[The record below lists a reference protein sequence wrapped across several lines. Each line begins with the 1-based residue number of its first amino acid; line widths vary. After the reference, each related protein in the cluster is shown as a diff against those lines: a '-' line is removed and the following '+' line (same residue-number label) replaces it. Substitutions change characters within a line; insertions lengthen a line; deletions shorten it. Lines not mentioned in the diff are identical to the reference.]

1 MNQAKIRLSSTE
13 IELIKNADWILTKNA
28 IIEKIVQFFS
38 SLQEEQK
45 NELQLY
51 RNKLPSRFYTASPKV
66 SKGENY
72 SGLPYVVLDYP
83 RFFDESGFGAIRTMF
98 WWGNF
103 FSITLHMAGGNK
115 KAFEE
120 KLINAYALLWQE
132 KFYYSI
138 SENEW
143 IHHFSPENY
152 ISFSEMKEAE
162 YRKRIKESQFVKIAT
177 KINLDRW
184 ETAEDFLLRRFKT
197 LLEILAG

>member
-28 IIEKIVQFFS
+28 IIEKIIQFFS

-45 NELQLY
+45 NVLLLY
-51 RNKLPSRFYTASPKV
+51 KYKLPSGFFTSSPKI

-72 SGLPYVVLDYP
+72 AGLPYVVLDYP
-83 RFFDESGFGAIRTMF
+83 RFFDKSGFGAIRTMF

-103 FSITLHMAGGNK
+103 FSITLHIAGGNK

-120 KLINAYALLWQE
+120 KLCSAYPLLWQE
-132 KFYYSI
+132 NFHCCI
-138 SENEW
+138 NENEW
-143 IHHFSPENY
+143 VHHFSSENY
-152 ISFSEMKEAE
+152 ISVSKMTEDE
-162 YRKRIKESQFVKIAT
+162 YRKRMKETPFVKMAT
-177 KINLDRW
+177 KINLDKW
-184 ETAEDFLLRRFKT
+184 ESAEDFLLRGFKT

>member
-51 RNKLPSRFYTASPKV
+51 KNKLPSRFFTASPKV

-103 FSITLHMAGGNK
+103 FSITLHMASGHK

-120 KLINAYALLWQE
+120 KLINACPLLRQK
-132 KFYYSI
+132 KFYCCI

-152 ISFSEMKEAE
+152 ISVSEMTEAE
-162 YRKRIKESQFVKIAT
+162 YRKRIIESQFVKIGT

-184 ETAEDFLLRRFKT
+184 ETAEDFLLSRFKT

>member
-1 MNQAKIRLSSTE
+1 M
-13 IELIKNADWILTKNA
+13 
-28 IIEKIVQFFS
+28 EKIVLFFS
-38 SLQEEQK
+38 SIQQEQESVV
-45 NELQLY
+45 QLY
-51 RNKLPSRFYTASPKV
+51 KNKLPSTFFTSSPKI

-120 KLINAYALLWQE
+120 KLINAYPLLWQDQ
-132 KFYYSI
+132 FYCCI

-152 ISFSEMKEAE
+152 ISVSEMTEAE
-162 YRKRIKESQFVKIAT
+162 YRKQIKESEFVKIAT
-177 KINLDRW
+177 KISFDRW
-184 ETAEDFLLRRFKT
+184 ETAEDFLLSHFKT
-197 LLEILAG
+197 LLGIQAG

>member
-38 SLQEEQK
+38 SLQEEQR
-45 NELQLY
+45 NVLQLY
-51 RNKLPSRFYTASPKV
+51 ENKLPSRFFTASPKI

-103 FSITLHMAGGNK
+103 FSITLHISEGNK
-115 KAFEE
+115 KVFEK
-120 KLINAYALLWQE
+120 KLINAYPLIQQE
-132 KFYYSI
+132 KFYCCI

-143 IHHFSPENY
+143 IHHFFPENY
-152 ISFSEMKEAE
+152 ISVSEMTEEA
-162 YRKRIKESQFVKIAT
+162 YRKRIEEASFVKIAT
-177 KINLDRW
+177 KISLERW
-184 ETAEDFLLRRFKT
+184 ETAEDFLLNHYKS